1 MNDNWPI
8 AKIGDCASL
17 VRHTLGPDACNGEK
31 YIGLEHIGEGSLT
44 ITSTGDG
51 TLVQSAK
58 SKFQAGD
65 ALFGKLRPYFRKV
78 AIAPFDGVCSTD
90 IWVIRAKTGTDQR
103 FLFYRLASQ
112 EFIDAATRGSEGT
125 KMPRAKWEF
134 VSRFAFP
141 LPPLPIQKRIAHI
154 LGTLDNKIELN
165 RRMNETLEAMAR
177 SIFKSWFIDFDP
189 VHAKAARRNTGLP
202 NPIADLFPSEFQN
215 SELGL
220 IPKGWGVLRFS
231 ESVEVAGGG
240 TPRTSVA
247 EYWNGEIP
255 WYSVVDAPRAGD
267 VFVVDTEKMVTSA
280 GIENSSANILPA
292 GATIVSAR
300 GTVGK
305 IALTGAPMAMN
316 QSCYALRGKGGGAT
330 YHTYFAT
337 SCAIAAMQQMA
348 HGSVFDTITRE
359 TLTRINVARAHAEVI
374 TQFEKLV
381 APMMMRILENV
392 HQIRVLQNT
401 RDTLLPQ
408 LLAGTMDICMK
419 PCVACHQ

>member
-1 MNDNWPI
+1 M
-8 AKIGDCASL
+8 
-17 VRHTLGPDACNGEK
+17 
-31 YIGLEHIGEGSLT
+31 
-44 ITSTGDG
+44 
-51 TLVQSAK
+51 
-58 SKFQAGD
+58 
-65 ALFGKLRPYFRKV
+65 
-78 AIAPFDGVCSTD
+78 
-90 IWVIRAKTGTDQR
+90 
-103 FLFYRLASQ
+103 
-112 EFIDAATRGSEGT
+112 
-125 KMPRAKWEF
+125 
-134 VSRFAFP
+134 FP
-141 LPPLPIQKRIAHI
+141 A
-154 LGTLDNKIELN
+154 
-165 RRMNETLEAMAR
+165 
-177 SIFKSWFIDFDP
+177 
-189 VHAKAARRNTGLP
+189 
-202 NPIADLFPSEFQN
+202 EFQN

-220 IPKGWGVLRFS
+220 IPKGWGILRFS

-292 GATIVSAR
+292 GATILSAR

-305 IALTGAPMAMN
+305 IALTGVPMAMN

-337 SCAIAAMQQMA
+337 SYAIAAMQQMA

-359 TLTRINVARAHAEVI
+359 TLTRINVAHAHAEVV

-381 APMMMRILENV
+381 APMMTRILENV
-392 HQIRVLQNT
+392 RQIRVLQNT

-408 LLAGTMDICMK
+408 LLAGTMVVC
-419 PCVACHQ
+419 